1 MANINKTPWEVASIF
16 ICTKCGAKYNQPN
29 LAEEVKSAIR
39 KKQRADETTGKIR
52 VITSACL
59 GVCYPEKQ
67 TYSVMPVEGKTE
79 VFTTELNQETLHKE
93 IVELIEQKLKT

>member
-1 MANINKTPWEVASIF
+1 MANINKTPWTVASVF

-29 LAEEVKSAIR
+29 LAEDVKTAVR
-39 KKQRADETTGKIR
+39 KKQRAEETNGQIR

-67 TYSVMPVEGKTE
+67 TYAVIPVEGKTE
-79 VFTTELNQETLHKE
+79 LYTTDLNQEVLYQE
-93 IVELIEQKLKT
+93 IVDLIERKLKG